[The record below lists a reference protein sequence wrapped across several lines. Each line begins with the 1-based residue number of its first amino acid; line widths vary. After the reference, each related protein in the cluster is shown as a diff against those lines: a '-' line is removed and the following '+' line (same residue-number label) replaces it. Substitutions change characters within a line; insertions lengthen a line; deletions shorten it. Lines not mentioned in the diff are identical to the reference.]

1 MKTTIITIALLVCAG
16 CIIPTEFTDDDWTRL
31 DTMMDAKANLTEAD
45 KAAIRAE
52 IDAGTMSSA
61 EIEEYKALLAEDL
74 KKLAKAGGDRIP
86 LPEDIKLP
94 LYGVA
99 GTLLGLW
106 TNKKR
111 KVLMKRMKDS
121 PQGKILA

>member
-52 IDAGTMSSA
+52 IDAGTMSQA
-61 EIEEYKALLAEDL
+61 EIDEYKAMLAADM
-74 KKLAKAGGDRIP
+74 KKLAKAGTDYIP
-86 LPEDIKLP
+86 IPDDIKLP
-94 LYGVA
+94 LLGIG

-106 TNKKR
+106 GNKKR
-111 KVLMKRMKDS
+111 KVILQKMKDS
-121 PQGKILA
+121 PPGKIM